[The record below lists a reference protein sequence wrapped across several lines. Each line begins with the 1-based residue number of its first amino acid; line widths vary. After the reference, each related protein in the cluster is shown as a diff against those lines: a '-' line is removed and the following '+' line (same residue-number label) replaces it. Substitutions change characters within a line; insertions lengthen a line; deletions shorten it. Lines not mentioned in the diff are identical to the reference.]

1 MKKQTVAIVGF
12 GRFGQTLYRLIKK
25 DFSILIIGKTNP
37 QDIKKAKIIF
47 YCVPISKLTS
57 VINSHKKYFQDNQLI
72 IDVLSV
78 KIHPQKILK
87 KLTKTKN
94 VQVILTHP
102 MFGPDSSKNGF
113 ENLPLVMW
121 NLNAKNS
128 QYQFWKNYFL
138 EKKLKIIEI
147 DPKTHDK
154 LAAYSQGVTHF
165 LGRILQT
172 FNFKP
177 TQIDT
182 LGAKKLHEIMDQTCN
197 DTWQLF
203 NDLQNYN
210 PFTTQ
215 MRLKIGKAYEK
226 IYEKL
231 FQSPYKKK
239 IKIFG
244 IQGGKGSFNEQA
256 ILYYL
261 KNQSIKK
268 YKIKYLY
275 TTKNVFKNLYLGKI
289 DIGIFALY
297 NNTAG
302 LVEETLKEIG
312 KYRFKIIEV
321 IKLPIRHFLMIKKD
335 VSFNQ
340 INQIIAHPQVLRQC
354 ENNLKNK
361 YPRIKTLSLTGNL
374 IDTAKAALALAKN
387 QLPKTTA
394 ILGPENLTSLYD
406 FQIIDKDLQ
415 DNPNNQTIFLV
426 VKL

>member
-1 MKKQTVAIVGF
+1 MIKKTVAIVGF
-12 GRFGQTLYRLIKK
+12 GRFGQTLYRLIEK
-25 DFSILIIGKTNP
+25 DFSTLIISKTNP
-37 QDIKKAKIIF
+37 QDIKKAEVIF
-47 YCVPISKLTS
+47 YCVPISKFAS
-57 VINSHKKYFQDNQLI
+57 VINSHKKYYQDNQLI
-72 IDVLSV
+72 IDVLSI
-78 KIHPQKILK
+78 KIYPQKILK
-87 KLTKTKN
+87 KLTKIKN
-94 VQVILTHP
+94 VRVILTHP

-165 LGRILQT
+165 LGRILQV

-177 TQIDT
+177 TPIDT
-182 LGAKKLHEIMDQTCN
+182 LGAKKLYEIMEQTCN

-210 PFTTQ
+210 PFTKQ
-215 MRLKIGKAYEK
+215 VRIKIGKAYEK
-226 IYEKL
+226 IYQKL

-239 IKIFG
+239 VKIFG

-256 ILYYL
+256 VLHYL

-312 KYRFKIIEV
+312 QYKFNIIDI

-340 INQIIAHPQVLRQC
+340 INQIITHPQVLKQC

-361 YPRIKTLSLTGNL
+361 YPQIKTLSLTGNL

-394 ILGPENLTSLYD
+394 ILGPENLTALYD